1 MGANYAAVSDI
12 LVLGISLTAQQETAA
27 EALITQASAKL
38 RNIAKKANENL
49 DELVTDEDYA
59 MTVKSVV
66 VQAVVRALNSI
77 DTDGAAVSQ
86 GSETNGQYS
95 ISMTYLNAGQSLYFL
110 RNELKEL
117 GLKKQMCGFLDV
129 YGTG

>member
-12 LVLGISLTAQQETAA
+12 LVLGISLTAQQEIAA

-59 MTVKSVV
+59 MAVKSVV

>member
-59 MTVKSVV
+59 MAVKSVV

>member
-49 DELVTDEDYA
+49 DQLVTDEDYA
-59 MTVKSVV
+59 MAVKSVV